1 MRHSR
6 ISSLRLGTAFL
17 AIIATGVA
25 LGGCMANPY
34 DGVALRTMSAQNVG
48 KALGPSAVATGDGYS
63 VDLQQ
68 PWPTVIHLVH
78 VAAPAGGAARWKL
91 DLSGRVT
98 HFIVLQTINV
108 GVSYEGPL
116 PAELLKSLRNQSP
129 ESANE
134 FLSDFVGFVKA
145 KVHESE
151 TAKWT
156 DAAALR
162 NDQYRSRF
170 LGLLDVTEAALKGQG
185 RAERTRFAVDV
196 SGAAG
201 SGLTLRYL
209 GDDVYRIEM
218 WGGATLGPLPV
229 L

>member
-1 MRHSR
+1 MGK
-6 ISSLRLGTAFL
+6 SLRVGAGLL
-17 AIIATGVA
+17 ALAAVSVA
-25 LGGCMANPY
+25 LGGCMADPY
-34 DGVALRTMSAQNVG
+34 DGVALGTMSSQNVG
-48 KALGPSAVATGDGYS
+48 KALGPSAVTAGEGYS

-68 PWPTVIHLVH
+68 AWPTVIHLVH
-78 VAAPAGGAARWKL
+78 VSAPGGGAARWKL

-98 HFIVLQTINV
+98 HWLVVQTINV

-134 FLSDFVGFVKA
+134 FLSDFVGFVKE
-145 KVHESE
+145 KVRESE

-170 LGLLDVTEAALKGQG
+170 LGLLDVTEAALRGQG
-185 RAERTRFAVDV
+185 RAERSRFAVDV
-196 SGAAG
+196 NGVRG

-209 GDDVYRIEM
+209 GDDIYRIEL